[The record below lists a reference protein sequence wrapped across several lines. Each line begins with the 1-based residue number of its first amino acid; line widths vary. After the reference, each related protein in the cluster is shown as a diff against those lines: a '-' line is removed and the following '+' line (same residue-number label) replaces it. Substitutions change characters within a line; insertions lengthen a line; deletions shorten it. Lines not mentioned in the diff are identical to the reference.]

1 MPRKDQHKNSATAEE
16 RIKKQEEPLT
26 DDQIKW
32 QIRIMLG
39 IVITLIIVVGS
50 VVIFL

>member
-1 MPRKDQHKNSATAEE
+1 MPRKDQHRNSAAAEE
-16 RIKKQEEPLT
+16 RIKKQGEPLT

-32 QIRIMLG
+32 QMRIMLG